1 MPGTA
6 SYTMQGLITRCPW
19 RKTETTMKKHTLIA
33 HTLDT
38 EFKWEVE
45 ADFGS
50 ELVKAATLQGLQKW
64 ITDASST
71 AKPTKEQALDPAY
84 SMDKESAEYKAF
96 MQPIRMKAVR
106 IRFGKIKDGTYK
118 PGHGGGSGAR
128 STPED
133 TAWIAYF
140 NMLDHKEGGK
150 PVIKKTL
157 RRAQEWA
164 CRQWLLEQF
173 DPGSAERQDVETN
186 MAEHVRARFDE
197 FIEHEQTANRTLAM
211 GIEYHKMMSAHI
223 GMAK

>member
-1 MPGTA
+1 
-6 SYTMQGLITRCPW
+6 
-19 RKTETTMKKHTLIA
+19 MKKHTLIA

-38 EFKWEVE
+38 EFKWEIE

-50 ELVKAATLQGLQKW
+50 ELVKAAALQGLQKW

-118 PGHGGGSGAR
+118 PGHGGGGGTRA
-128 STPED
+128 TPED
-133 TAWIAYF
+133 TAWIAYL
-140 NMLDHKEGGK
+140 NALGHKEGGK
-150 PVIKKTL
+150 VIIKKTL

-164 CRQWLLEQF
+164 CRQWLLDLYEAGTP
-173 DPGSAERQDVETN
+173 DRQDIEHNMGQHVET
-186 MAEHVRARFDE
+186 RFAE
-197 FIEHEQTANRTLAM
+197 FIQQEQANNNKLKM
-211 GIEYHKMMSAHI
+211 GIEYHRMMATIDDI
-223 GMAK
+223 GMAG